1 MKKIIILSMFFLSFL
16 SNSALAVP
24 YVQTISSSYQING
37 DAYVEP
43 ISDFPGYS
51 FYYNNSASFPIT
63 ASATSISP
71 AGLSMAQSYTG
82 LYTASVYACAQ
93 GDLPTGGE
101 SMAYANAIAS
111 WTFQPTS
118 NINNFSIYEYNNTGF
133 ARATFTL
140 TNALGGSLSGSWNM
154 SNVYPDVVQPYLAGG
169 ITTPMF
175 LSEYDFSGI
184 LYSVQAYVL
193 NFNVHADADFDE
205 DYAGLWTN
213 LSVPE
218 PATMLLLGL
227 GLMGVL
233 GIRRKIQK

>member
-1 MKKIIILSMFFLSFL
+1 MFFLSFL

-37 DAYVEP
+37 GAYGYPEY
-43 ISDFPGYS
+43 SD
-51 FYYNNSASFPIT
+51 YYNNSASFPIT

-101 SMAYANAIAS
+101 SRAYANAIAS

-184 LYSVQAYVL
+184 LYSGQAYVL

-205 DYAGLWTN
+205 DYAGIWTN

>member
-1 MKKIIILSMFFLSFL
+1 MFFLSFL

-37 DAYVEP
+37 GAYGYPEY
-43 ISDFPGYS
+43 SD
-51 FYYNNSASFPIT
+51 YYNNSASFPIT

-82 LYTASVYACAQ
+82 LYTASVYAWAQ

-101 SMAYANAIAS
+101 SRAYANAIAS